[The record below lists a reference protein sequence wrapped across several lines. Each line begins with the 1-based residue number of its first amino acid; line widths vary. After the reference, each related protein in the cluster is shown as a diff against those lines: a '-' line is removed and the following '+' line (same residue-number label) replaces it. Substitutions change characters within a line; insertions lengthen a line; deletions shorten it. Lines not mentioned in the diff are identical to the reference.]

1 MKIDKEMQAMW
12 TSKTTKIYRYINQIR
27 ICIVILDPCHTNKN
41 EGLLNVCVFIRLIFI
56 QLKHFIRLDQFFIST
71 KLQKQIVCSFYTML
85 FTLLDYKN
93 KPCN

>member
-41 EGLLNVCVFIRLIFI
+41 EGM
-56 QLKHFIRLDQFFIST
+56 LKRMRIY
-71 KLQKQIVCSFYTML
+71 SFDIHSIKT
-85 FTLLDYKN
+85 FH
-93 KPCN
+93 